1 MCKGKDILEKTKQGK
16 RGALNVGGF
25 PNLLVT
31 YIVISWLGLW

>member
-16 RGALNVGGF
+16 RGASNAGGF

-31 YIVISWLGLW
+31 YIVTSWSGIW